1 VGSSASDLRTDVA
14 HAARIYDYLLGGKD
28 NFAADREA
36 AARITEKLPNLP
48 TSMRAARSYNARVV
62 RYLAADLGI
71 RQFLDIGTG
80 LPTSPNLHEVV
91 QGVAPQSR
99 VVYVDNDP
107 LVLVHARALL
117 TSAPQGKTAYVDAD
131 LRDPDAIFN
140 APDFRDTLDLDQ
152 PVAVTLMAILQY
164 VTDDAEAR
172 RIIDHL
178 LQPLAPGSVLALST
192 VTADT
197 APQQVGGGNAA
208 YGDSGIPIR
217 SRTRA
222 EVESLFE
229 GLELIEPG
237 VTLVTHWRPDN
248 EATAVDDAHV
258 YMYGGVAVKP
268 K

>member
-1 VGSSASDLRTDVA
+1 VGSRSADLRTDVP

-36 AARITEKLPNLP
+36 AAKIVKNLPNLP
-48 TSMRAARSYNARVV
+48 TSMRAGRKFMTRVAH
-62 RYLAADLGI
+62 YLAAELGI

-91 QGVAPQSR
+91 QQVAPDSR

-117 TSAPQGKTAYVDAD
+117 TSTPEGQTGYLDAD
-131 LRDPDAIFN
+131 LRDPDAIVN
-140 APDFRDTLDLDQ
+140 AAELRDTLDLNE

-164 VTDDAEAR
+164 VADDQDAR
-172 RIIDHL
+172 RIIDRLMTL
-178 LQPLAPGSVLALST
+178 LASGSALALST

-197 APQQVGGGNAA
+197 APEQVDRGNAA
-208 YGDSGIPIR
+208 YKDSGIPIR

-222 EVESLFE
+222 EVERLFD
-229 GLELIEPG
+229 GLDLVDPG
-237 VTLVTHWRPDN
+237 VTLVTHWHPDD
-248 EATAVDDAHV
+248 EARAVDDGHV
-258 YMYGGVAVKP
+258 YLYGGVAVKP
-268 K
+268 